1 MKHRS
6 IQKLFA
12 FIITVMMFFMIP
24 ELASAQKTEPANA
37 EKKCKGCPRGY
48 VCYHGHCITWWP
60 TWSLFATTDETL
72 SASASQGNTINFQIE
87 QPEFVSIKL
96 LDVKGRLIKTLV
108 NRRMTQGEH
117 QIEWDKKDEQGKA
130 VPAGIYV
137 LQIVANGKSET
148 MKLSIIK

>member
-1 MKHRS
+1 MKPQS
-6 IQKLFA
+6 VQKLFA
-12 FIITVMMFFMIP
+12 FIITVMMFFILP

-48 VCYHGHCITWWP
+48 FCYHGHCVTWWP
-60 TWSLFATTDETL
+60 IWSVFATNDETL
-72 SASASQGNTINFQIE
+72 SASASQVNTINFQIE

-117 QIEWDKKDEQGKA
+117 QIEWDRKDEQGIT
-130 VPAGIYV
+130 VSAGIYI
-137 LQIVANGKSET
+137 LQFNAGTYSDTKKFAV
-148 MKLSIIK
+148 IK